1 MANIALIGPGAIG
14 GTLAAW
20 LARDPQHDVLVCA
33 RSPFD
38 RLVVEVPGDRTLD
51 VSPRLSTDPDSIP
64 DGARNPDWIIAVT
77 KTYDVP
83 GAKRWIQ
90 ALSGA
95 ETRLAVVQ
103 NGVEHIRHFEDAF
116 PRDRILPVIIDIPAE
131 RSAPGRI
138 IQRRHGDITA
148 PAGALGDSF
157 RALFA
162 NTELAITLSDDF
174 TTAIWRKLAL
184 NSAGIVHALTLKPA
198 IVVRNEKA
206 AAIMRA
212 IATETMLVARAEGAR
227 LADTVPD
234 EVVKRL
240 EKSAPDSVNS
250 FLADRLAR
258 RPMEIDAR
266 NGVVVRLGRKHG
278 IPTPLNEMAV
288 GLLEAAIEGLV

>member
-1 MANIALIGPGAIG
+1 MAHIVLIGPGAIG

-20 LARDPQHDVLVCA
+20 LAQDSRHDVTVCA
-33 RSPFD
+33 RSAFD
-38 RLVVEVPGDRTLD
+38 RLVVGIPGDRTLD
-51 VSPRLSTDPDSIP
+51 VAPRVLTDPAAIPADSTV
-64 DGARNPDWIIAVT
+64 RNPDWIITVT

-83 GAKRWIQ
+83 GAKRWIA
-90 ALSGA
+90 ALAGPN
-95 ETRLAVVQ
+95 TQLAVVQ
-103 NGVEHIRHFEDAF
+103 NGVEHVRLFEDAF
-116 PRDRILPVIIDIPAE
+116 PRARILPVIIDIPAE

-148 PAGALGDSF
+148 PAGELGAAFD
-157 RALFA
+157 ALFA
-162 NTELAITLSDDF
+162 HTELKITRTDDF

-198 IVVRNEKA
+198 VVVRNEKA

-212 IATETMLVARAEGAR
+212 IAVETMLVARAEGAR

-234 EVVKRL
+234 EVVERL
-240 EKSAPDSVNS
+240 KKSAPDSVNS
-250 FLADRLAR
+250 FLADRLAG

-266 NGVVVRLGRKHG
+266 NGVIVRLGKKHG

-288 GLLEAAIEGLV
+288 GLLEAAIG